1 MVYADEKY
9 YTEKYLLGRKP
20 VISSGFP
27 FYARQASQ
35 VIDQHTFGRL
45 KYVQDVPELVKMCCC
60 ELAEEEFRREKQQRD
75 SGGKTAEKIG
85 TYSVSLERRV
95 IWLRHHDWACGISSK
110 SGWRIP
116 GCVIRGWIDVYQFG
130 CDTVPVQ
137 QGRVDG
143 EIHP

>member
-45 KYVQDVPELVKMCCC
+45 KDVQDVPELVKMCCC
-60 ELAEEEFRREKQQRD
+60 ELAEEEFWREKQQRD

-85 TYSVSLERRV
+85 TYSVSFGAARDLDEASRLGLRYIVKKWLEDTG
-95 IWLRHHDWACGISSK
+95 LC
-110 SGWRIP
+110 
-116 GCVIRGWIDVYQFG
+116 YQG
-130 CDTVPVQ
+130 
-137 QGRVDG
+137 VD
-143 EIHP
+143 